1 MCLCVCCPTV
11 TSCYKYRGGDGCTDL
26 SILGLLRG
34 GNEAMEMQAD
44 IMHSGFLAHWGKK
57 SVLNLRV
64 ICIAYTTAQ
73 IDFQSVKHFS
83 SAMCSAQ
90 LQ

>member
-1 MCLCVCCPTV
+1 MKLWRCKLILCIQVSWPI
-11 TSCYKYRGGDGCTDL
+11 G
-26 SILGLLRG
+26 
-34 GNEAMEMQAD
+34 
-44 IMHSGFLAHWGKK
+44 GKK